1 MKTKKQ
7 VIQVW
12 ESLKNKPKNL
22 NRFKTFFENRKQDIK
37 RCLDE
42 DRPIY
47 ITAKTQSNKTEAKK
61 ELISLIKREGWADF
75 FGVST
80 TNMTDAGKQLKER
93 LDDSL
98 GKDRIQVFYAGQEL
112 PNIPIPDQ
120 TVISL
125 SNSTQIKK
133 IFDMIS
139 KAVDEDKLLGR
150 KSLRYVFILDEGDE
164 FEPASGDPESDEKGK
179 PAQTESSLWN
189 LFFELRD
196 RGVDVDMVKVS
207 ATLASAIYTAGTWA
221 GVQKDFKPYQIFDL
235 PLSADYQGID
245 HGIQYDPI
253 LIEEDKE
260 YFSGNKWTEDAQSI
274 KDSNNLENIVRL
286 LDDKLQNRKFIDIP
300 EVINVVYGVSRDSHR
315 LTANWMADEFES
327 NYVGYKVGILDRNMS
342 VADLDTDCN
351 VIFVIQNGDTER
363 LPISQ
368 KLNHIGNY
376 FDKLDLVAVFGDKMT
391 NKSITIDCGYDKGW
405 ADLKSKNFGLYCN
418 GTVVYGPT
426 NRNIEAEIQ
435 YIRASGNRPILKH
448 HYVIATPETCDDLQN
463 YYKNQQANL
472 KNMDLNGGWTYGQLI
487 EIMNDLNPSK
497 KIGKGKVNK
506 RILRVANS
514 SFANKNKSSGQK
526 ITLDHRQHLVDN
538 HGFRERDKVFEITKK
553 QYDKFNSDR
562 DDGKVIDC
570 LVQKGFLLPDQD
582 MTDGKITVRYGV
594 REDGKTYSYKADENV
609 RQKFKQ
615 GDTNA
620 KWVVAL
626 WHDIT
631 DKKYKLYGMNH
642 DLDPETADEV
652 EYDFKVKKFNGKD
665 YPYIAN
671 ARMKKY
677 SKAGTYSR
685 IAPQAKVL
693 TMPSKVVNPT
703 VLDEDSKVDLEFN
716 KKMKIKGV
724 ELPAGID
731 KIISK
736 VGQ

>member
-61 ELISLIKREGWADF
+61 ELISLIQREGWADF

-80 TNMTDAGKQLKER
+80 TNMRDAGAQLKAR
-93 LDDSL
+93 LDKSL
-98 GKDRIQVFYAGQEL
+98 GKDRIQVFYAGDEL
-112 PNIPIPDQ
+112 PNIPNRGQ

-125 SNSTQIKK
+125 SNYRQIEKL
-133 IFDMIS
+133 FEWIS
-139 KAVDEDKLLGR
+139 NAVAEDYEMKR
-150 KSLRYVFILDEGDE
+150 KPLRYVFILDEGDE
-164 FEPASGDPESDEKGK
+164 FEPASGDPDSDEKGISR
-179 PAQTESSLWN
+179 TEKNFWD
-189 LFFELRD
+189 LFFELRNK
-196 RGVDVDMVKVS
+196 GVDVDMVKVS

-221 GVQKDFKPYQIFDL
+221 GRQKDFKPYQIFDL
-235 PLSADYQGID
+235 PLSVDY
-245 HGIQYDPI
+245 HGIERGLQYDPI
-253 LIEEDKE
+253 LIEEDKT
-260 YFSGNKWTEDAQSI
+260 YFSSNKWTEDAQSI
-274 KDSNNLENIVRL
+274 KDSNNLENIVRH
-286 LDDKLQNRKFIDIP
+286 LDHKIQNKKYDIP
-300 EVINVVYGVSRDSHR
+300 EVVNVVYGVAQDSHR
-315 LTANWMADEFES
+315 LTANWMSKEFES
-327 NYVGYKVGILDRNMS
+327 NYIGYKVGILDRNMN
-342 VADLDTDCN
+342 VADLDPDCN
-351 VIFVIQNGDTER
+351 VVFVIQNGSTER

-368 KLNHIGNY
+368 KLDHIGNY
-376 FDKLDLVAVFGDKMT
+376 FDRLDLVAVFGDKMT

-405 ADLKSKNFGLYCN
+405 ANPNSKNFGLYCN

-435 YIRASGNRPILKH
+435 YIRSSGNRPALKD
-448 HYVIATPETCDDLQN
+448 HYVIATPETCDDLEN
-463 YYKNQQANL
+463 YYKNQKTNL
-472 KNMDLNGGWTYGQLI
+472 KNMNLNGGWTYGELI
-487 EIMNDLNPSK
+487 EIMNDLPRSK

-514 SFANKNKSSGQK
+514 SFANKGKSTGMK
-526 ITLDHRQHLVDN
+526 ITLDQRVDYVDN
-538 HGFRERDKVFEITKK
+538 KGFRERDKVFEITKK
-553 QYDKFNSDR
+553 EYDRFNSIR
-562 DDGKVIDC
+562 DDSKVIDC
-570 LVQKGFLLPDQD
+570 LVKKGFLLPDQD
-582 MTDGKITVRYGV
+582 MTDGKITVRYG
-594 REDGKTYSYKADENV
+594 KTENGNHYSYKADENV

-620 KWVVAL
+620 KWVIAI
-626 WHDIT
+626 WYDIT
-631 DKKYKLYGMNH
+631 DQKHKLYGMNH
-642 DLDPETADEV
+642 DLDPEVADEV
-652 EYDFKVKKFNGKD
+652 EYDFKVKKFKGID

-677 SKAGTYSR
+677 SKGSGTYSM
-685 IAPQAKVL
+685 IAPQAKIL
-693 TMPSKVVNPT
+693 KMPTKVVNPK
-703 VLDEDSKVDLEFN
+703 VLDEDNKVDIEFN

-736 VGQ
+736 VGK